1 MSGHEVASPPSASP
15 SPEGEDSRAPA
26 RGVVVKLLVLIAVLA
41 ALGSWV
47 ALGDGPSLV
56 EVRDWVDSLG
66 VWGPLVFTLI
76 YALAVT
82 ALLPGSVLGA
92 SAGVLFGLPMG
103 ATAVLVGATAGAALS
118 FSLARWL
125 GRPAVARFAG
135 SGRLARLDAHL
146 ARQGFVAVLVLRL
159 AFVPFNTVNYGA
171 GAAGVRFG
179 SFVAATALG
188 IVPGT
193 LFYTGLGGAL
203 RDPGSMPLWIAVA
216 GLLVLSTGGW
226 WAVRL
231 IRSRNREVSA
241 AAGNQ

>member
-1 MSGHEVASPPSASP
+1 MSRHEVASRSS
-15 SPEGEDSRAPA
+15 SPEGEDSRAPV
-26 RGVVVKLLVLIAVLA
+26 RGVVVKLLVLVAVLA
-41 ALGSWV
+41 VLGSWV
-47 ALGDGPSLV
+47 VLGGGPSLA

-66 VWGPLVFTLI
+66 VWGPLVFTLV
-76 YALAVT
+76 YAVAV
-82 ALLPGSVLGA
+82 AVLLPGSVLGA
-92 SAGVLFGLPMG
+92 SAGALFGLPVG
-103 ATAVLVGATAGAALS
+103 ATAVVVGATAGAALS
-118 FSLARWL
+118 FGLARWL

-146 ARQGFVAVLVLRL
+146 ARRGFVAVLVLRL

-171 GAAGVRFG
+171 GVAGVRFG
-179 SFVAATALG
+179 SFVAATAVG

-203 RDPGSMPLWIAVA
+203 HEPGSPVLWIALA
-216 GLLVLSTGGW
+216 GLLVLSVGGW

-231 IRSRNREVSA
+231 IRSRTREVSA

>member
-1 MSGHEVASPPSASP
+1 VPL
-15 SPEGEDSRAPA
+15 
-26 RGVVVKLLVLIAVLA
+26 RGVVAKLLVLVAVLVG
-41 ALGSWV
+41 LGSWV
-47 ALGDGPSLV
+47 VLGSGPSLA

-66 VWGPLVFTLI
+66 VWGPLVFTLV

-92 SAGVLFGLPMG
+92 SAGALFGLPMG
-103 ATAVLVGATAGAALS
+103 ATAVLVGATAGAVLS
-118 FSLARWL
+118 FGLARWL

-171 GAAGVRFG
+171 GVAGVRFG
-179 SFVAATALG
+179 SFVAATAVG

-203 RDPGSMPLWIAVA
+203 RERGAMPLWIALA
-216 GLLVLSTGGW
+216 GLLVLSAGGW
-226 WAVRL
+226 WAVRV
-231 IRSRNREVSA
+231 IRSRTGEVSA
-241 AAGNQ
+241 AAGDQ